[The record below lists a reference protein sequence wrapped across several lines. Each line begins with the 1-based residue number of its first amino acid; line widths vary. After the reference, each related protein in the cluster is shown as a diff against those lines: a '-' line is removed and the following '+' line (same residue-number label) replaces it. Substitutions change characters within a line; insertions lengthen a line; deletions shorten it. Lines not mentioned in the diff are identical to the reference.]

1 MIIDDCYINYNIS
14 FVTSR
19 YLATGDAITTIA
31 YNFQMGVSTARQI
44 ILDVC
49 TAIWDVLAP
58 IYMPVPSEDKW
69 KSTADEFYERWNFPN
84 CIGAIDGKHVVI
96 QCPFNSGSL
105 FYNYKS
111 YFSVVLLAV
120 ASADYRFV
128 MVDVGAYGS
137 SNDSGVLNH
146 TTFFKQLRNKNLD
159 VPPLGSFLRALRKPM
174 YPMFC
179 WVMKPFH

>member
-1 MIIDDCYINYNIS
+1 MITDGFYINYNIS

-31 YNFQMGVSTARQI
+31 YNFWIGVSIGRKI
-44 ILDVC
+44 ILDVS

-58 IYMPVPSEDKW
+58 IYMPVLSEDKW
-69 KSTADEFYERWNFPN
+69 KSIADEFYERGNFPN

-96 QCPFNSGSL
+96 HCPFNSGSL
-105 FYNYKS
+105 FYKS
-111 YFSVVLLAV
+111 YFSIVLLAI
-120 ASADYRFV
+120 ASPDYRFV

-137 SNDSGVLNH
+137 SNDSAVLNH

-159 VPPLGSFLRALRKPM
+159 VPPLDSFLMILRKPV
-174 YPMFC
+174 YLTFY
-179 WVMKPFH
+179 

>member
-1 MIIDDCYINYNIS
+1 MIIDDFYINYNIS

-49 TAIWDVLAP
+49 IAIWDVLAP

-69 KSTADEFYERWNFPN
+69 KSIGDEFYERWNFPN
-84 CIGAIDGKHVVI
+84 CIGAIDGKHVMI

-111 YFSVVLLAV
+111 YFSIVLLAV
-120 ASADYRFV
+120 ALADYRFV
-128 MVDVGAYGS
+128 MVDVGAYR
-137 SNDSGVLNH
+137 
-146 TTFFKQLRNKNLD
+146 KQ
-159 VPPLGSFLRALRKPM
+159 
-174 YPMFC
+174 
-179 WVMKPFH
+179 